1 MKFIHAADIHLGS
14 PFKGLKDIDLKVKQR
29 VLDATGEAFKQL
41 ISNAIRDQVDFV
53 LIVGDLFDNANP
65 DLNSINLA
73 IDQFE
78 KLQDAGIL
86 VFLSF
91 GNHDFLNNR
100 IPVNIFPKNV
110 NVFNADISNKII
122 ELSTGERIGIAGF
135 SYDKQAVTADMASLF
150 PIRDSKVDFQI
161 GMLHGSMDGIN
172 APESHYAPFTKQEL
186 LNKNYDY
193 WALGHIHQRQILN
206 EMPIIQYSGN
216 IQGRHVNENGKRG
229 YYLLE
234 TNSSGIDSKFVE
246 TSRIIWKRLAY
257 GITNE
262 KDTREIIEHMIT
274 KVESSKEDV
283 FQIIDLSL
291 ENADQLTRETVEQL
305 SNGLVRDRVQAALG
319 IDDFWIHK
327 IKINFKTQTLQFSE
341 LDQSFWSEAQKAV
354 FKPAEIN
361 SVAGKLFQNQFIA
374 EEYLSDEQ
382 INELYNDVKV
392 KLIEEN
398 VFGENTNED

>member
-41 ISNAIRDQVDFV
+41 INDAIRDQVDFV
-53 LIVGDLFDNANP
+53 LIVGDLFDNVKP
-65 DLNSINLA
+65 DLSSINLA
-73 IDQFE
+73 VDQFE
-78 KLQDAGIL
+78 KLQDAGIP

-91 GNHDFLNNR
+91 GNHDFLNDR
-100 IPVNIFPKNV
+100 IPINIFPENV
-110 NVFNADISNKII
+110 NVFDADISNRIV
-122 ELSTGERIGIAGF
+122 ELSTGERVGIAGF
-135 SYDKQAVTADMASLF
+135 SYDKQAVTTDMANSF
-150 PIRDSKVDFQI
+150 PMRSSKVDFQI

-172 APESHYAPFTKQEL
+172 APESRYAPFTKQEL

-193 WALGHIHQRQILN
+193 WALGHIHQKQVLS
-206 EMPIIQYSGN
+206 EVPLIQYSGN
-216 IQGRHVNENGKRG
+216 IQGRHVNENGERG

-234 TNSSGIDSKFVE
+234 VANGSVKSKFVE
-246 TSRIIWKRLAY
+246 TSKIIWKRVSFP
-257 GITNE
+257 ITDE
-262 KDTREIIEHMIT
+262 KNTREIIENVIT
-274 KVESSKEDV
+274 KVQSLKEDV

-291 ENADQLTRETVEQL
+291 ENADQLTKESMEQL
-305 SNGLVRDRVQAALG
+305 NNGLVRDRVQSALG

-341 LDQSFWSEAQKAV
+341 LDQSFWSEAQKSV
-354 FKPAEIN
+354 FKFAEIN

-374 EEYLSDEQ
+374 EDYLNAEQ